1 MEKTRKQWWL
11 KYSPDFKRTAVDRF
25 LAGESSSALA
35 RELNI
40 RRKFLYQW
48 RDKGFGSAA
57 AEDDRRRGDSEANKV
72 DLQQQQLQG
81 QKIKAQQQKIAE
93 LERLLG
99 RQAAELDFFAA
110 ALRATKDL
118 RHNRDESSASGSTR
132 RSKA

>member
-11 KYSPDFKRTAVDRF
+11 KYSPDFKRAAVDRF
-25 LAGESSSALA
+25 LAGESATALA

-40 RRKFLYQW
+40 RKKFLYQW
-48 RDKGFGSAA
+48 RDMGFGSRPAQDDGHRRQFQ
-57 AEDDRRRGDSEANKV
+57 EDDV
-72 DLQQQQLQG
+72 DAQQQQ
-81 QKIKAQQQKIAE
+81 IESQQQRIDE

-110 ALRATKDL
+110 ALRATRQL
-118 RHNRDESSASGSTR
+118 RHNGDESSGSGSTR